1 MKMKKPKR
9 PSHRDPAIRVVLLPK
24 DTNRNGTI
32 FGGVIL
38 NHLDMAGA
46 VEAQRAGYARYVTV
60 CMREVVFKAPVYV
73 GDAVSFYTRTTRIGT
88 SSVTIH
94 VDVEA
99 ERSDGSKA
107 DVTSAELVYVAVD
120 EGGRPVPIPRKR

>member
-1 MKMKKPKR
+1 MKNMKHPNR
-9 PSHRDPAIRVVLLPK
+9 RDPAIRVVLLPK
-24 DTNRNGTI
+24 DTNRHGTI

-46 VEAQRAGYARYVTV
+46 VEAQRAGHVRYVTV

-73 GDAVSFYTRTTRIGT
+73 GDVVSYYTRTTKIGR
-88 SSVTIH
+88 SSVTIA

-99 ERSDGSKA
+99 ERSDGQKVS
-107 DVTSAELVYVAVD
+107 VTSAELVFVAVD
-120 EGGRPVPIPRKR
+120 EAGSPVAIPRRK

>member
-1 MKMKKPKR
+1 MKKTKK
-9 PSHRDPAIRVVLLPK
+9 SHRDPAIRVVLLPK

-73 GDAVSFYTRTTRIGT
+73 GDSVSFYTRTTKLGR

-99 ERSDGSKA
+99 ERSDGSRA
-107 DVTSAELVYVAVD
+107 EVTSAELVYVAVD